1 MKRTFRRS
9 SIQIHLLG
17 AIFNHHHYTV
27 EDIVYNFDNQM
38 KWQIALY
45 TVTSQ
50 YVTRTLYITHKY
62 ICVTHRISAKSHVC
76 LLNILTLYKQYIIN
90 NFFLW
95 WHLLFYK
102 SQSYVLTRN
111 RSIVWFNITCKTRT
125 IQVCSVY
132 KDVAPINKH
141 KFPTCLRGNII
152 RIDFS

>member
-1 MKRTFRRS
+1 MILVKRTFRRS

-45 TVTSQ
+45 TVTLR
-50 YVTRTLYITHKY
+50 TRTLYITHKY

-76 LLNILTLYKQYIIN
+76 LLNI
-90 NFFLW
+90 LW

>member
-1 MKRTFRRS
+1 MILVKRTFRRS

-27 EDIVYNFDNQM
+27 EDMCIILTI
-38 KWQIALY
+38 KWNDKLRCIQWLH
-45 TVTSQ
+45 VH
-50 YVTRTLYITHKY
+50 VTRTLYITHKY

-76 LLNILTLYKQYIIN
+76 LLNI
-90 NFFLW
+90 LW